1 MKDLKWRKRLMAGI
15 LCAAMVFQNMSV
27 SALAS
32 EQETAATEEESEI
45 VESEM
50 EDDSSYSTNM
60 AAEEDAVSYADTKA
74 DTGSTETSTE
84 NSTGGADSDSPEDP
98 TIPQKTWTLGIDK
111 PTLTIDKFTVSH
123 DKGNDEATVMIRS
136 LDNLSDEEKKGLEDG
151 SLAITYTIDQRP
163 AQKTEEGEEIPVI
176 EAQGEGFGKP
186 VNNSA
191 QMKIKAVNAGKA
203 TINVTIGSHTKS
215 VVVTVKNIDIEWNYE
230 VGSTT
235 LVTLDGLNITGT
247 EKPPYWDE
255 SKKTS
260 TIHISSGADLIPG
273 NIIFGYNLDTNGVE
287 HDNEVIKVSDFK
299 GPITDKN
306 GKYYEAKVEALKAGI
321 SEISIT
327 IGNVTRKI
335 TFVVEE
341 IDSIVFDQ
349 HSLQMKEI
357 NGLAE
362 VHLTVV
368 PIKRWEQWLK
378 NAGIGTPSTEPA
390 TENPSSTEN
399 SSSSEEA
406 SDSGE
411 SSGINNVGAKTLY
424 LFEEAPETDEGLRFR
439 EFAETVQTPDSG
451 DNTTDES
458 ASDTESASNTEST
471 ESTPSTESSPST
483 ETPSSTETSSDTES
497 SSTEESSDTGSSGG
511 GSGSGSASGV
521 EIGRAHV

>member
-1 MKDLKWRKRLMAGI
+1 MKALKWRKRLMAGI

-84 NSTGGADSDSPEDP
+84 NSTGGADSNSPEDP

-123 DKGNDEATVMIRS
+123 DKGNDKAIVTIRS
-136 LDNLSDEEKKGLEDG
+136 LDNLSDEDKAALEKDG
-151 SLAITYTIDQRP
+151 IKYEIDQRP
-163 AQKTEEGEEIPVI
+163 AQKTEEGEKPLDVI
-176 EAQGEGFGKP
+176 EVSKEFGTP

-191 QMKIKAVNAGKA
+191 QMEIKGINAGKA
-203 TINVTIGSHTKS
+203 IINVTIGSHTKS

-235 LVTLDGLNITGT
+235 LVTLDGLNLEGT
-247 EKPPYWDE
+247 ERPPYWDE
-255 SKKTS
+255 SKKTT

-471 ESTPSTESSPST
+471 PTTMCISHF
-483 ETPSSTETSSDTES
+483 
-497 SSTEESSDTGSSGG
+497 
-511 GSGSGSASGV
+511 
-521 EIGRAHV
+521 HVFQ